1 MVRSL
6 VRSLSFALSFAL
18 GLGLGRFSALCLGA
32 FRPFA
37 FGSLR
42 LGIGMAVNE
51 ISGGSPSKQ
60 DCISAAKMVIGEFKL
75 TCYFYIARV
84 RTNYT

>member
-1 MVRSL
+1 MRSA
-6 VRSLSFALSFAL
+6 SLDFALSFAL
-18 GLGLGRFSALCLGA
+18 GLGLSCTCLEREALGPALS
-32 FRPFA
+32 FA